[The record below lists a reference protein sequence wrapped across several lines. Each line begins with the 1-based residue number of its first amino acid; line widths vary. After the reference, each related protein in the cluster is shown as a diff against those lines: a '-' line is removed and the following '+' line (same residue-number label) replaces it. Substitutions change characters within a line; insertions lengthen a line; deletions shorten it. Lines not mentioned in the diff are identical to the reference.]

1 MTEAARIERLPGVWS
16 AEVFADSV
24 SVTPGGRTIY
34 LSGMGAEDVED
45 GHIRHPGDFTAQCR
59 YAYEKIQAALA
70 REGASLEHV
79 VKITTYV
86 LDAEYRQA
94 STVCR
99 REAFGDIPLPTH
111 TFIVV
116 AGLAWPDMLV
126 EVDVTAVVPA

>member
-1 MTEAARIERLPGVWS
+1 MDSAARIERRPGIWS
-16 AEVFADSV
+16 ASLFADSV

-34 LSGMGAEDVED
+34 LSGMGAEDAED

-59 YAYEKIQAALA
+59 YAYEKIRAALA
-70 REGASLEHV
+70 REGASMEHI

-86 LDAEYRQA
+86 LDAAYREE

-99 REAFGDIPLPTH
+99 REAFGEIPLPTH

-126 EVDVTAVVPA
+126 EVDVTAVVPD

>member
-1 MTEAARIERLPGVWS
+1 MTQAARIERLPGVWS

-34 LSGMGAEDVED
+34 FSGMGAEDAVD
-45 GHIRHPGDFTAQCR
+45 GHIRHSGDFTAQCR
-59 YAYEKIQAALA
+59 YAYEKIRAALA
-70 REGASLEHV
+70 REGASFEHV

-86 LDAEYRQA
+86 LDAGDRQA
-94 STVCR
+94 STACR